1 MSSITNM
8 TKKDS
13 LFDQSGF
20 VVVDKQY
27 VSSSWAGDSFTFIVK
42 FIELLNSQD
51 KGIVQEINTEGKKE
65 EEIEDKK
72 ENIVKPSE
80 DDEDIFS

>member
-1 MSSITNM
+1 
-8 TKKDS
+8 
-13 LFDQSGF
+13 
-20 VVVDKQY
+20 VDKQY

-51 KGIVQEINTEGKKE
+51 KGIVQEINTVEGKKE